1 MALLHM
7 NPLTKKRIRRFKEI
21 RRSYAALWIL
31 VILYVLSLGSEF
43 ICNDKPLWV
52 RFEGRMYFPVLH
64 YYPAD
69 TFLKNGENTRPDY
82 HALRQTPQFAAGSGN
97 YMRFPLF
104 EYGPYLSVSPAE
116 LETTQGVNVD
126 LVRQSV
132 VFSINVT
139 PDMLVATANGVGNF
153 VPLQDHELAGKP
165 LAELVALTPEL
176 TSAVAMRFN
185 NEAAPAFTAE
195 FNFNG
200 KAVQASLSAYNPRN
214 NAPKTVRI
222 SFRELLADGGAHSLT
237 LKFNAAGEFNPG
249 DNRRVS
255 HKFWQNLPTNE
266 QAVMLDL
273 VQRSLAGF
281 TAPLEV
287 KTNGSVY
294 QADARKL
301 QVRFPFP
308 PTFRHPMGLD
318 NAGRDVLA
326 RVLYGLRTSMTFGLL
341 LVIVTMALGVAAGA
355 VQGYYGG
362 KIDLAGQRFTEIW
375 AALPFLY
382 IMILL
387 GSVYGRGFI
396 LLLICYG
403 LFNWV
408 GISYYMRGEFL
419 RLRTQ
424 TFVEAAKCMGLPA
437 RKVIFRHIL
446 PNALVPVLTFF
457 PFQLVG
463 AIGAL
468 AALDYLGFG
477 LPAPTPS
484 WGEMLSQAQ
493 VYRWAWWLI
502 LYPGLALFVIML
514 LGVFVGDGLR
524 NAYDPKRYTW
534 LE

>member
-1 MALLHM
+1 MALWLM
-7 NPLTKKRIRRFKEI
+7 
-21 RRSYAALWIL
+21 
-31 VILYVLSLGSEF
+31 VILYALSLGSEF

-52 RFEGRMYFPVLH
+52 HFEGRTYFPILK

-82 HALRQTPQFAAGSGN
+82 HALRQAPQFAKDSGN

-116 LETTQGVNVD
+116 LETEQGVNVD
-126 LVRQSV
+126 LVRQGV
-132 VFSINVT
+132 VFSVNVT
-139 PDMLVATANGVGNF
+139 PELTIATANGLGNF
-153 VPLQDHELAGKP
+153 MQKPDHELVGKA
-165 LAELVALTPEL
+165 LADLMDLPPALTE
-176 TSAVAMRFN
+176 AVAARFN
-185 NEAAPAFTAE
+185 NEAALQMTADLI
-195 FNFNG
+195 FNG
-200 KAVQASLSAYNPRN
+200 EEVQAGLSAYSPRSS
-214 NAPKTVRI
+214 APKTLRI
-222 SFRELLADGGAHSLT
+222 SFRELLHDKAAHSLT
-237 LKFNAAGEFNPG
+237 LKFSVAGEFNPG
-249 DNRRVS
+249 ANRRIS
-255 HKFWQNLPTNE
+255 REFWQNLPENE
-266 QAVMLDL
+266 QAVLLDM
-273 VQRSLAGF
+273 VQRSLTEF
-281 TAPLEV
+281 TRPLEI
-287 KTNGSVY
+287 KSGGATYS
-294 QADARKL
+294 ADAQKL
-301 QVRFPFP
+301 QVRFPFA
-308 PTFRHPMGLD
+308 PTFKHPMGLD

-341 LVIVTMALGVAAGA
+341 LVLATMLLGIAAGA
-355 VQGYYGG
+355 LQGYYGG
-362 KIDLAGQRFTEIW
+362 KVDLLGQRFTEIW

-382 IMILL
+382 VMILL
-387 GSVYGRGFI
+387 GSVYGRGFV

-502 LYPGLALFVIML
+502 LYPGLALFIIML

>member
-1 MALLHM
+1 MAFLRM
-7 NPLTKKRIRRFKEI
+7 NPLTRKRIRRFKEI
-21 RRSYAALWIL
+21 RRSYAALWIMA
-31 VILYVLSLGSEF
+31 ILYLLSLGSEF

-52 RFEGRMYFPVLH
+52 RFEGRTYFPVLK

-82 HALRQTPQFAAGSGN
+82 HALCGMPLFADDSGN

-104 EYGPYLSVSPAE
+104 EYGPYFSVSPAE
-116 LETTQGVNVD
+116 LETEQGVNVD
-126 LVRQSV
+126 MVRQSV

-139 PDMLVATANGVGNF
+139 PDMVVAAASGMGHFT
-153 VPLQDHELAGKP
+153 QRSDHELSGKP
-165 LAELVALTPEL
+165 LAELAPLPLEL
-176 TSAVAMRFN
+176 TTAVAMRFN
-185 NEAAPAFTAE
+185 NLEAPAFAVE
-195 FNFNG
+195 LLVNG
-200 KAVQASLSAYNPRN
+200 KPVRASLSAYNPRN
-214 NAPKTVRI
+214 NVPKTVRI
-222 SFRELLADGGAHSLT
+222 NFRELLMDGGAHSLT
-237 LKFNAAGEFNPG
+237 LKFDAAGEFDSG
-249 DNRRVS
+249 DNRAVS
-255 HKFWQNLPTNE
+255 RDFWRNLPENE
-266 QAVMLDL
+266 QAALL
-273 VQRSLAGF
+273 QLAQKRLTEF
-281 TAPLEV
+281 TAPLEI
-287 KTNGSVY
+287 KNNGVMY
-294 QADARKL
+294 QASAQKL

-341 LVIVTMALGVAAGA
+341 LVTVTMSLGVAAGA

-362 KIDLAGQRFTEIW
+362 KIDLTGQRFTEIW

-382 IMILL
+382 VMILL
-387 GSVYGRGFI
+387 GSVYGRGFV

-419 RLRTQ
+419 RLRNQ
-424 TFVEAAKCMGLPA
+424 TFVEAAKCMGLPD
-437 RKVIFRHIL
+437 RKIILRHIL

-502 LYPGLALFVIML
+502 LYPGLSLFIIML